1 VWTFVIADEWLGNA
15 LWKERSVNSQWGARL
30 EVLCRNLPVVL
41 DDLRT
46 SFGSELIKRA
56 NKDLLR
62 GLHPCFQ
69 IRKVE
74 YESRYEI

>member
-1 VWTFVIADEWLGNA
+1 MWTFIIADEWLSKV
-15 LWKERSVNSQWGARL
+15 LWEECSISSQCGARF

-41 DDLRT
+41 DDLGS
-46 SFGSELIKRA
+46 SFGSELIERA

-69 IRKVE
+69 IGKVE
-74 YESRYEI
+74 EGSRYKT